1 MNISPP
7 LLKCH
12 VTGSNP
18 SPSPAEEGWSR
29 LSLKRGGAC
38 RGGFTRSSRL
48 PHDVVGV
55 IIVVDVVI
63 VVAVVGVVGVVGVL
77 GVLRVVSVVS
87 VVWVVWVVWVCPEP
101 EGNLNTMHLCNLFQ
115 SVQISG
121 KIFSPDHGA
130 NPGTLEPWNLEPGT
144 WNLELWNPPTL
155 RSGSPLVTILSGFTI
170 CSDLNPGTLE
180 LWNIF
185 FNPHAFNE

>member
-38 RGGFTRSSRL
+38 RSGFTRSSRL

-63 VVAVVGVVGVVGVL
+63 VVAVVGVVGVVDVVIVAAVVGVL
-77 GVLRVVSVVS
+77 RVVRVVSVVS

-130 NPGTLEPWNLEPGT
+130 NPGTWNPGTWNPGTWNLEPGT
-144 WNLELWNPPTL
+144 WN
-155 RSGSPLVTILSGFTI
+155 S
-170 CSDLNPGTLE
+170 GTLE
-180 LWNIF
+180 PWNIF
-185 FNPHAFNE
+185 F